1 MCEKCRRTSVD
12 SFSLS
17 RRAPCLFAISSVEL
31 LLADKAAGAKH
42 VRERALLVA
51 RQDPPL
57 GVSPDKAVAAV
68 RDLLDTIG
76 DTCPECPPKA
86 GQTTFAS
93 ARRRRALASVNLPAD
108 KRDGALI
115 D

>member
-1 MCEKCRRTSVD
+1 MRD
-12 SFSLS
+12 
-17 RRAPCLFAISSVEL
+17 RADPHA
-31 LLADKAAGAKH
+31 
-42 VRERALLVA
+42 RERALLVA